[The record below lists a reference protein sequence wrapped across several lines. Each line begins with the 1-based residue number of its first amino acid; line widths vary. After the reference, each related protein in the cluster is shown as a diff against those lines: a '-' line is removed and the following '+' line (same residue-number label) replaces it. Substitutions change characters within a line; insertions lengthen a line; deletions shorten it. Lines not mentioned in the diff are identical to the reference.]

1 MNSENSKT
9 YYSIKTLKL
18 LILLNFTDKI
28 SLKKSDKYVVLLNL
42 SIYYTLENIKKSYKN
57 NKFIVINYSKIN

>member
-28 SLKKSDKYVVLLNL
+28 SLKKSDKCVVLLNL